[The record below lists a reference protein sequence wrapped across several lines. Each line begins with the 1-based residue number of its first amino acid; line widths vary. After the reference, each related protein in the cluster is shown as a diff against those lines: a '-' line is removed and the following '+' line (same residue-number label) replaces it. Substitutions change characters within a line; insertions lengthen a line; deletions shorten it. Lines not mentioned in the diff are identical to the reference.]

1 MFFNS
6 SIYILF
12 KKYAKHE
19 LWLFIGVVK
28 FKQ

>member
-1 MFFNS
+1 MFCNS

-12 KKYAKHE
+12 KKYVKRE

-28 FKQ
+28 LKQ